1 VIPQAKRLLLSIN
14 LPFVEL
20 NDERKLCRDVSA
32 MHRWGNG
39 DVEIGLASF
48 DELPYVMSLVRQSY
62 ERQMDDGG
70 RP

>member
-1 VIPQAKRLLLSIN
+1 
-14 LPFVEL
+14 
-20 NDERKLCRDVSA
+20 